1 MKSKTKF
8 FTIIVLMSFCLSNA
22 QFVKQHGR
30 LHVSGTQL
38 VDKNNNPVVLRGM
51 SFGWHSMWPRFY
63 NEKAVAWLKKDF
75 KCNVV
80 RAAMGIELG
89 KMSYIK
95 EPQFS
100 KEK

>member
-8 FTIIVLMSFCLSNA
+8 FIVVFLSIFGFSNA
-22 QFVKQHGR
+22 QFVKQHGQ
-30 LHVSGTQL
+30 LSVQGTQL

-75 KCNVV
+75 NCNVV

-89 KMSYIK
+89 
-95 EPQFS
+95 
-100 KEK
+100 